1 MTAGQQFLTYSAE
14 RSMMFRMKIGEMA
27 LQCFEHLMSEYVTFP
42 STFLALIELQAAD
55 KKDMRGYAL

>member
-1 MTAGQQFLTYSAE
+1 MTAGQQFLADSAE

-27 LQCFEHLMSEYVTFP
+27 LQCSEHLMSEYVTFP
-42 STFLALIELQAAD
+42 STLLALIELQAAD